1 MKHQSYIRSLFVA
14 FCAFFVCVSAM
25 AGELNPFA
33 FKLSSSLNGDV
44 FTVTYYLNAPATD
57 VKVSIDINNDGK
69 IDGNDVVYNCNAV
82 KNTKGTTLVK
92 GIYTA
97 NISLREKINDVA
109 EFRDKENLR
118 WYVDVKGGNQ
128 NNEYHTET
136 ITYYTQGPV
145 KGSFAG
151 KATQSYEAKVL
162 NATKVDRE
170 YLFVYPSGID
180 IDVNPQSDNFGMIY
194 CTESR
199 MLTTP
204 GSNGNYS
211 LESEAERLKRFTYWN
226 GKNKAKTQDSI
237 HGGTGLYVFDAA
249 FQCMPPSQ
257 ENYDFVSPK
266 TDNDRTI
273 ARGYDMGL
281 SRKLSSAIQM
291 PFTTKYKNSYG
302 VQTPYVRPF
311 GPRKIRLSE
320 DGNRLFM
327 SFFTTEGTCLKEG
340 KVARLGYTTTNNS
353 WVSNV
358 ITDNSSNLVLDGDDA
373 DTYSYSVPDVATES
387 TYKCSYAIETSS
399 GVFAAGP
406 NIGFDVFGSGAGLKL
421 LMLSG
426 TRYCIEPYLR
436 EAFRLDEYNL
446 ATSDEW
452 NTVSS
457 TYNSTYPNRSLL
469 TCYMNGKKSDKTTY
483 RGYYDNALYVS
494 GDDGEGDAVALA
506 VSYERH
512 NLEYDR
518 DGGFW
523 LSVSRLNTSDMASLV
538 YFTNE
543 KNINFTEFWAG
554 RDRAGIRYNH
564 DYDKLLVSG
573 GPYNICWHSTSHKA
587 KLDFGSGTNADSKTV
602 YGHPQAMPGWA
613 TIYTVNNT
621 ALQTNLTNANVDAS
635 WRKFRTT
642 STQNRAKVFTDSV
655 YLKYEDGMLSEDFA
669 WDYADNIYIVGGT
682 EHKVVAYALP
692 HKNKVVSTPCKDNNK
707 MVDTYAT
714 QLTVNIYPQNVNCG
728 TVVDDDFKRS
738 FNWYRI
744 GAQYKLRATPK
755 DGYRF
760 VSWNRDNKQYDEV
773 FSMYHTKAAEDEIVS
788 ADFGINV
795 HEDAKIVD
803 INSNTD
809 FKAVYVK
816 RELDA
821 ESYSTICLP
830 FNLETLVGTPYEG
843 ASVLEF
849 TSEEKSNVA
858 GDNRI
863 SLNFTEVTF
872 GAGKGMRAG
881 KPYLIQVKNAISGEK
896 IFWDVTCP
904 DIDNQGQ
911 SVSYK
916 GAVTF
921 YGLLNPT
928 TFDKDEIQDKLF
940 LTADNRLVTL
950 YGQNSVNI
958 NGLRGYFTVSGG
970 VAKTAEFVLNLP
982 EKVTTSIPM
991 VNIADS
997 LQVTKYLWDGK
1008 IYIQRG
1014 NEVYDLSGARVK

>member
-14 FCAFFVCVSAM
+14 FCAFFVCASAM

-33 FKLSSSLNGDV
+33 FKLSSSLSGDV
-44 FTVTYYLNAPATD
+44 FTVTYYLNAPATN
-57 VKVSIDINNDGK
+57 VEVSIDIDYNGK
-69 IDGNDVVYNCNAV
+69 IDGNDVVYNCNNV
-82 KNTKGTTLVK
+82 KNTQGTTLVK

-109 EFRDKENLR
+109 AFRDKENLR

-199 MLTTP
+199 MLTE
-204 GSNGNYS
+204 GSNGNYT
-211 LESEAERLKRFTYWN
+211 LQSEAERLKRFTYWGASGN
-226 GKNKAKTQDSI
+226 VK
-237 HGGTGLYVFDAA
+237 GGTGLYVFDAA
-249 FQCMPPSQ
+249 FQCMPPAQ
-257 ENYDFVSPK
+257 ANYDFVSPK

-281 SRKLSSAIQM
+281 SRDLSSAIQM
-291 PFTTKYKNSYG
+291 PFTTKYKNSAG

-320 DGNRLFM
+320 DESRLFM

-446 ATSDEW
+446 ATRDEW

-469 TCYMNGKKSDKTTY
+469 TCYMNGKKSDKTTS

-523 LSVSRLNTSDMASLV
+523 LSVSRLNTSDMASLIH
-538 YFTNE
+538 FNASH
-543 KNINFTEFWAG
+543 NITFTEFWAG

-564 DYDKLLVSG
+564 DNDKLLVSG
-573 GPYNICWHSTSHKA
+573 GPYNICWHSTSNKA

-635 WRKFRTT
+635 WREFRTT

-707 MVDTYAT
+707 MEDTYAT

-795 HEDAKIVD
+795 HEDTKIVD

-816 RELDA
+816 RELDNVY
-821 ESYSTICLP
+821 YSTLCLP
-830 FNLETLVGTPYEG
+830 FNLTSLTGTPYEG
-843 ASVLEF
+843 ASVLKFVGAE
-849 TSEEKSNVA
+849 TKTEH

-863 SLNFTEVTF
+863 ILSFAEVNFANDQIE
-872 GAGKGMRAG
+872 AG
-881 KPYLIQVKNAISGEK
+881 KPYLIKVANPIGAEEEHM
-896 IFWDVTCP
+896 FWDVTCP
-904 DIDNQGQ
+904 SIGNQGL
-911 SVSYK
+911 SVSH
-916 GAVTF
+916 GDVTF
-921 YGLLNPT
+921 KGILNPT
-928 TFDKDEIQDKLF
+928 TFEPSETNLF
-940 LTADNRLVTL
+940 LVADDRLATL
-950 YGQNSVNI
+950 SKRGTI
-958 NGLRGYFTVSGG
+958 NGLRAYFTVPAG
-970 VAKTAEFVLNLP
+970 VSPSNIQI
-982 EKVTTSIPM
+982 KVMDKVSTSLAYPM
-991 VNIADS
+991 LKDS
-997 LQVTKYLWDGK
+997 LQTTKYLWNGQ